1 MEEAVSCFGNITFK
15 SEAETEAEAGLKGF
29 IVTMEYLR
37 LVWTEVLRTGGGL
50 TESLKSEM
58 E

>member
-1 MEEAVSCFGNITFK
+1 MEKEAVSCFGNITFK
-15 SEAETEAEAGLKGF
+15 FEAEAGLKGF

-50 TESLKSEM
+50 TESLESEL
-58 E
+58 